1 MSKKNDTTKQEPA
14 ASGSPAVENQQADS
28 GSPAAENPQAAS
40 GSPAVNTAYDDL
52 LKNGTAILEAP
63 TREALAELV
72 NNIPADCRYAV
83 GAVGLNRDN
92 GTYTL
97 RVDII

>member
-1 MSKKNDTTKQEPA
+1 MSKKNDTTQQEPA
-14 ASGSPAVENQQADS
+14 VSSSPAAENQQAD
-28 GSPAAENPQAAS
+28 S

-83 GAVGLNRDN
+83 GAVGRKGD
-92 GTYTL
+92 GSAYTIQ
-97 RVDII
+97 VDIVK